1 MEDVNT
7 AVIVS
12 ARMGSTRLPK
22 KAIRPIQGIEML
34 RFLFQ
39 RLKNSKKTKFFI
51 FATTLSK
58 EDEVLVEIANQEGF
72 NVFRGSTDN
81 LVSRYYQAASY
92 YDVDLICRVTGDCPF
107 VNGEMIDYC
116 LGKIIKTNFDLA
128 TTKGNFPVGL
138 DAEFFRKDALKNFL
152 EKDLLSSSQKE
163 HLTLYFYE
171 NKEDYYIKDILPPE
185 VWISDKSFTVD
196 VKEDYDF
203 ASELAERFENPNF
216 SIAELINRVQ

>member
-1 MEDVNT
+1 M
-7 AVIVS
+7 
-12 ARMGSTRLPK
+12 
-22 KAIRPIQGIEML
+22 
-34 RFLFQ
+34 
-39 RLKNSKKTKFFI
+39 
-51 FATTLSK
+51 
-58 EDEVLVEIANQEGF
+58 
-72 NVFRGSTDN
+72 
-81 LVSRYYQAASY
+81 
-92 YDVDLICRVTGDCPF
+92 
-107 VNGEMIDYC
+107 
-116 LGKIIKTNFDLA
+116 
-128 TTKGNFPVGL
+128 GL

-216 SIAELINRVQ
+216 SIAELINRV

>member
-1 MEDVNT
+1 MEDINT

-22 KAIRPIQGIEML
+22 KAIRPIQGREML

-81 LVSRYYQAASY
+81 LVSRYYQAASH

>member
-1 MEDVNT
+1 MEDINT

-22 KAIRPIQGIEML
+22 KAIRPIQGREML

-39 RLKNSKKTKFFI
+39 RLKNSKKTKLFI

-116 LGKIIKTNFDLA
+116 LEKIIKTNFDLA

-138 DAEFFRKDALKNFL
+138 DAEFFRKAALKNFL

-185 VWISDKSFTVD
+185 GWISDKSFTVD

-203 ASELAERFENPNF
+203 ASDLAERFENPNF

>member
-1 MEDVNT
+1 MEDINT

-22 KAIRPIQGIEML
+22 KAIRPIQGREML

-81 LVSRYYQAASY
+81 LVSRYYQAASH

-216 SIAELINRVQ
+216 SIAELINRV